1 MALKDTRQEQNYV
14 SILADGL
21 LHLPVP
27 EGTEG
32 SIVREYETS
41 DGTKGSKTEM
51 VFTELSGLISKIAF
65 FEGDFGKLL
74 QLTVSDGD
82 DEPITLSVSTA
93 SNFGEDLMKKL
104 PALDINL
111 PVRLVPYSFTDEKG
125 KNKKGVTVYQNDVK
139 IGSHYYDEVSK
150 SLINGIPVP
159 PAPKQKGKTITPV
172 SKDEWKMYFM
182 QVRMFLIDQI
192 TETFG
197 LDAQDHTTGNAGMD
211 DFDGDTVPEKVEE
224 APAPV
229 VPKGM
234 DTSEIGK

>member
-51 VFTELSGLISKIAF
+51 VFTELSGVISKIAF

-74 QLTVSDGD
+74 QLTVVDGEE
-82 DEPITLSVSTA
+82 EPITLSVGTA
-93 SNFGEDLMKKL
+93 TNFGEDLMKKL
-104 PALDINL
+104 PAIDITL

-125 KNKKGVTVYQNDVK
+125 KNKKGVTVYQNEVK
-139 IGSHYYDEVSK
+139 VGSHYYDDVAK
-150 SLINGIPVP
+150 TIINGLPQPPV
-159 PAPKQKGKTITPV
+159 AKKGKVI

-182 QVRMFLIDQI
+182 QVRIFLIDKI

-197 LDAQDHTTGNAGMD
+197 LDAQDHTANAGMD
-211 DFDGDTVPEKVEE
+211 DFDGDTVPDKVEE

-229 VPKGM
+229 VPKGI